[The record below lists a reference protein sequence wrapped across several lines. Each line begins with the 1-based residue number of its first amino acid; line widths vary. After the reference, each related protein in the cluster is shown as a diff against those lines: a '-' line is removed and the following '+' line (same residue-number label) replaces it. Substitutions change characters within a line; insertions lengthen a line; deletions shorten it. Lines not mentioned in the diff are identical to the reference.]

1 MSGSA
6 PARAH
11 ANPDAGNSNTSA
23 AEESRPRLVVDRSS
37 AASASASTYAVPGPD
52 VALPATAAVR
62 PFELSDLKAPTYV
75 LVALLATFVVIAPYL
90 MHANWNTL
98 GPIWA
103 RIASAVVPG
112 SHTLGDHVLTS
123 KVDVIITW
131 QCSGAENMQIFSMLF
146 ATVFLMNWKRMQTWR
161 SVLLYVAAL
170 ASLFVVNIGRIV
182 TIVVRA
188 KETHYGLANT
198 VALALLIVLVW
209 KVKWLRP
216 NSSEPQPPATTTS
229 SN

>member
-11 ANPDAGNSNTSA
+11 SNPDAGNSNTGA
-23 AEESRPRLVVDRSS
+23 AENLRPALVQR
-37 AASASASTYAVPGPD
+37 YEVPGPD
-52 VALPATAAVR
+52 AAAKSVPSANAK
-62 PFELSDLKAPTYV
+62 PFAISDLKAPTYV
-75 LVALLATFVVIAPYL
+75 LVALLATFVVIAPFF
-90 MHANWNTL
+90 MHANWDTL

-112 SHTLGDHVLTS
+112 SRTVGDHVVTPN
-123 KVDVIITW
+123 VDVIITW

-146 ATVFLMNWKRMQTWR
+146 ATVFLMNWKRMQNWR
-161 SVLLYVAAL
+161 SVLLYLGAL
-170 ASLFVVNIGRIV
+170 AGLFVVNIARIV

-198 VALALLIVLVW
+198 IALALLIILVW

-216 NSSEPQPPATTTS
+216 DSSEPTTPA
-229 SN
+229 

>member
-11 ANPDAGNSNTSA
+11 SNPDAGNSSTSA
-23 AEESRPRLVVDRSS
+23 AETPRSLGVVPSPP
-37 AASASASTYAVPGPD
+37 AQYVVPGPD
-52 VALPATAAVR
+52 VAATPAKASSFR
-62 PFELSDLKAPTYV
+62 FSQLKAPTYV
-75 LVALLATFVVIAPYL
+75 LVALLATFVVIAPYF

-112 SHTLGDHVLTS
+112 SHAVGDHVITPN
-123 KVDVIITW
+123 VDVIITW

-161 SVLLYVAAL
+161 SVLLYVGAL
-170 ASLFVVNIGRIV
+170 AGLFIVNIGRIV

-188 KETHYGLANT
+188 KETHYGLAN
-198 VALALLIVLVW
+198 VIALALLIVLVW

-216 NSSEPQPPATTTS
+216 GSSDPSTPAA
-229 SN
+229 

>member
-6 PARAH
+6 PARAQT
-11 ANPDAGNSNTSA
+11 NPFPGSSNTDAADASLLQGGHPGDSA
-23 AEESRPRLVVDRSS
+23 VASR
-37 AASASASTYAVPGPD
+37 YAVPGPD
-52 VALPATAAVR
+52 IAATSANPASKS
-62 PFELSDLKAPTYV
+62 FQLSDLKAPTYV
-75 LVALLATFVVIAPYL
+75 MVALLATFVVIAPYF
-90 MHANWNTL
+90 MHANWDTL

-112 SHTLGDHVLTS
+112 SHTVGDHVVTP

-146 ATVFLMNWKRMQTWR
+146 ATVFLMNWKRMQSWR
-161 SVLLYVAAL
+161 SVALYVGAL
-170 ASLFVVNIGRIV
+170 AALFVVNIGRIV

-198 VALALLIVLVW
+198 VALALLIILVW

-216 NSSEPQPPATTTS
+216 TNS
-229 SN
+229 

>member
-11 ANPDAGNSNTSA
+11 ANPDAVDSNAGA
-23 AEESRPRLVVDRSS
+23 AGEPRPLLAVDRGS
-37 AASASASTYAVPGPD
+37 SASAALSKYAVPGPD
-52 VALPATAAVR
+52 VASTSPAIAGAK

-90 MHANWNTL
+90 MHANWNVL

-112 SHTLGDHVLTS
+112 SHTVGDHVLTPN
-123 KVDVIITW
+123 VDVIITW

-161 SVLLYVAAL
+161 AVLLYVAAL
-170 ASLFVVNIGRIV
+170 AGLFIVNIGRIV

-198 VALALLIVLVW
+198 IALALLIILVW

-216 NSSEPQPPATTTS
+216 GSSEPTTPAA
-229 SN
+229 

>member
-6 PARAH
+6 PARAYSSPDP
-11 ANPDAGNSNTSA
+11 ANPNTGT
-23 AEESRPRLVVDRSS
+23 AES
-37 AASASASTYAVPGPD
+37 AASSPSRYVVPGPE
-52 VALPATAAVR
+52 VAGTSIARGPAKS
-62 PFELSDLKAPTYV
+62 FQISDLKAPTYV
-75 LVALLATFVVIAPYL
+75 LVALLATFIVIAPYL
-90 MHANWNTL
+90 MHANWNAL
-98 GPIWA
+98 GPVWA

-112 SHTLGDHVLTS
+112 SHAIGDHVLTP
-123 KVDVIITW
+123 KADVVITW

-170 ASLFVVNIGRIV
+170 VGLFIVNIARIV

-198 VALALLIVLVW
+198 IALALLIVLVW

-216 NSSEPQPPATTTS
+216 GSSDPSAPAAQAR
-229 SN
+229 

>member
-11 ANPDAGNSNTSA
+11 SNQDLGNSNPNAADASRPASA
-23 AEESRPRLVVDRSS
+23 AWSE
-37 AASASASTYAVPGPD
+37 ASPYAVPGPD
-52 VALPATAAVR
+52 VALTSAPAKAVS
-62 PFELSDLKAPTYV
+62 FQLSQLKAPTYV
-75 LVALLATFVVIAPYL
+75 LVALLATFVVIAPYF
-90 MHANWNTL
+90 MHANWDTL

-112 SHTLGDHVLTS
+112 SHTVGDHVVTHN
-123 KVDVIITW
+123 VDVIITW

-161 SVLLYVAAL
+161 SVLLYVGAMAA
-170 ASLFVVNIGRIV
+170 LFVVNIGRIV

-188 KETHYGLANT
+188 KETHYGLAN
-198 VALALLIVLVW
+198 VIALALLIILVW

-216 NSSEPQPPATTTS
+216 ASSEPSTPTA
-229 SN
+229 

>member
-11 ANPDAGNSNTSA
+11 SNLLTGNPTTDA
-23 AEESRPRLVVDRSS
+23 AETSRPASGAERGSSSPYVVSG
-37 AASASASTYAVPGPD
+37 ANVATESTR
-52 VALPATAAVR
+52 TAAEANSFR
-62 PFELSDLKAPTYV
+62 LSELKAPTYV
-75 LVALLATFVVIAPYL
+75 LVALLATFVVIAPYF
-90 MHANWNTL
+90 MHANWSTL

-112 SHTLGDHVLTS
+112 SHPVGDHVITPN
-123 KVDVIITW
+123 VDVIITW
-131 QCSGAENMQIFSMLF
+131 QCSGAENIQIFSMLF

-161 SVLLYVAAL
+161 SVFLYVGAL
-170 ASLFVVNIGRIV
+170 AALFVVNIGRIV
-182 TIVVRA
+182 TIVLRGE
-188 KETHYGLANT
+188 ETHYGLANI

-216 NSSEPQPPATTTS
+216 VNS
-229 SN
+229 

>member
-6 PARAH
+6 PARAYS
-11 ANPDAGNSNTSA
+11 NPAAGNPNEDA
-23 AEESRPRLVVDRSS
+23 APAVRPGWSVV
-37 AASASASTYAVPGPD
+37 VPGPD
-52 VALPATAAVR
+52 VARTSTTSASAKA
-62 PFELSDLKAPTYV
+62 FQLSDLKVPTYV
-75 LVALLATFVVIAPYL
+75 LVALLATFVVIAPYV

-103 RIASAVVPG
+103 RIASAIVPG
-112 SHTLGDHVLTS
+112 SHTVGDHVITPS
-123 KVDVIITW
+123 VDVIITW

-161 SVLLYVAAL
+161 SVLLYVGAL
-170 ASLFVVNIGRIV
+170 AGLFVVNIGRIV
-182 TIVVRA
+182 TIVLRA

-216 NSSEPQPPATTTS
+216 DSSEPSAPAA
-229 SN
+229 

>member
-11 ANPDAGNSNTSA
+11 SNPDASVPNNGA
-23 AEESRPRLVVDRSS
+23 AELARPVLVSERDAVVSASS
-37 AASASASTYAVPGPD
+37 PYVIPGTDVAAASTKLDGAASS
-52 VALPATAAVR
+52 
-62 PFELSDLKAPTYV
+62 FNLSVLKAPTYV
-75 LVALLATFVVIAPYL
+75 LVAQLATFVVIAPYL

-112 SHTLGDHVLTS
+112 SHTIGDHVIS
-123 KVDVIITW
+123 PNVDVIITW

-146 ATVFLMNWKRMQTWR
+146 ATVFLMNWRRMQTWR
-161 SVLLYVAAL
+161 SVLLYVGAL
-170 ASLFVVNIGRIV
+170 AGLFVVNIGRIV

-198 VALALLIVLVW
+198 IALALLIILVW

-216 NSSEPQPPATTTS
+216 DSSEPSTS
-229 SN
+229 AAQTR

>member
-11 ANPDAGNSNTSA
+11 SNLDPRNSNTSTA
-23 AEESRPRLVVDRSS
+23 DAVSAVG
-37 AASASASTYAVPGPD
+37 AASTQASPYVVPGPN
-52 VALPATAAVR
+52 VAGASAPAKAGS
-62 PFELSDLKAPTYV
+62 FQLSQLKAPTYV

-112 SHTLGDHVLTS
+112 SHPVGDHVVTPN
-123 KVDVIITW
+123 VDVIITW

-161 SVLLYVAAL
+161 SVLLYVGAMAA
-170 ASLFVVNIGRIV
+170 LFVVNIGRIV

-188 KETHYGLANT
+188 KETHYGLAN
-198 VALALLIVLVW
+198 VIALALLIILVW

-216 NSSEPQPPATTTS
+216 DSSEPSTPAA
-229 SN
+229 

>member
-11 ANPDAGNSNTSA
+11 LNPDAGNSNASA
-23 AEESRPRLVVDRSS
+23 AEASRLASPYVMPASDVA
-37 AASASASTYAVPGPD
+37 AAS
-52 VALPATAAVR
+52 PATTGTATS
-62 PFELSDLKAPTYV
+62 FNLSELKAPTYV
-75 LVALLATFVVIAPYL
+75 LVALLATFVLIAPYF

-112 SHTLGDHVLTS
+112 SHTVGDHVVTPN
-123 KVDVIITW
+123 VDVVGTW
-131 QCSGAENMQIFSMLF
+131 QCSGAENIQIFSMLF

-161 SVLLYVAAL
+161 SVLLYIGAL
-170 ASLFVVNIGRIV
+170 AGLFVVNVARIV
-182 TIVVRA
+182 TIVVRGV
-188 KETHYGLANT
+188 ETHYGLANP

-216 NSSEPQPPATTTS
+216 VNS
-229 SN
+229 

>member
-11 ANPDAGNSNTSA
+11 SNPDAGNPFRDDAPTV
-23 AEESRPRLVVDRSS
+23 RPALAVV
-37 AASASASTYAVPGPD
+37 VPGPD
-52 VALPATAAVR
+52 VAITSSTPAYAK
-62 PFELSDLKAPTYV
+62 PFQLSDLKAPTYV
-75 LVALLATFVVIAPYL
+75 LVALLATFVVIAPYF
-90 MHANWNTL
+90 MHANWNAL

-112 SHTLGDHVLTS
+112 SHTVGDHVVTPN
-123 KVDVIITW
+123 VDVIITW

-161 SVLLYVAAL
+161 SVLLYVGAL
-170 ASLFVVNIGRIV
+170 AALFVVNIGRIV
-182 TIVVRA
+182 TIVLRA

-198 VALALLIVLVW
+198 IALALLLILVW

-216 NSSEPQPPATTTS
+216 TNS
-229 SN
+229 

>member
-11 ANPDAGNSNTSA
+11 SNPDAGNSSTGA
-23 AEESRPRLVVDRSS
+23 AESPRPAVVQQ
-37 AASASASTYAVPGPD
+37 YEVPGPD
-52 VALPATAAVR
+52 VAAKSAAAR
-62 PFELSDLKAPTYV
+62 AKPFALSDLKAPTYV
-75 LVALLATFVVIAPYL
+75 LVALLATFVVIAPFF
-90 MHANWNTL
+90 MHANWDTL

-112 SHTLGDHVLTS
+112 SHPVGDHVVTPN
-123 KVDVIITW
+123 VDVIITW

-146 ATVFLMNWKRMQTWR
+146 ATVFLMNWKHMQTWR
-161 SVLLYVAAL
+161 SVLLYVGAL
-170 ASLFVVNIGRIV
+170 AGLFVVNIGRIV

-198 VALALLIVLVW
+198 IALALLIILVW

-216 NSSEPQPPATTTS
+216 GSSEPTTPTA
-229 SN
+229 

>member
-1 MSGSA
+1 MTGSA
-6 PARAH
+6 PARAQEH
-11 ANPDAGNSNTSA
+11 PDAGNSNASA
-23 AEESRPRLVVDRSS
+23 AGESRPLLVVSPTS
-37 AASASASTYAVPGPD
+37 VAASKYAVSGPE
-52 VALPATAAVR
+52 VAALPAAAVGAK

-75 LVALLATFVVIAPYL
+75 LVALLATFVVIAPYV
-90 MHANWNTL
+90 MHANWNVL
-98 GPIWA
+98 GPVWA

-112 SHTLGDHVLTS
+112 SRTVGDHVVTPN
-123 KVDVIITW
+123 VDVIITW

-161 SVLLYVAAL
+161 SVLLYVGAL
-170 ASLFVVNIGRIV
+170 AGLFVVNIGRIV

-188 KETHYGLANT
+188 KETHYGLANM

-216 NSSEPQPPATTTS
+216 TDPSPS
-229 SN
+229 SNP

>member
-11 ANPDAGNSNTSA
+11 SNPDAGTSGTGTPA
-23 AEESRPRLVVDRSS
+23 CAPLRSPC
-37 AASASASTYAVPGPD
+37 AVPGPD
-52 VALPATAAVR
+52 VATSNTPTSAK
-62 PFELSDLKAPTYV
+62 PFAMSHLKAPAYV
-75 LVALLATFVVIAPYL
+75 LVALLATFVVIAPYF
-90 MHANWNTL
+90 MHANWGTL

-103 RIASAVVPG
+103 KIASAVVPG
-112 SHTLGDHVLTS
+112 SHTVGDHVVTPN
-123 KVDVIITW
+123 VDVIITW

-161 SVLLYVAAL
+161 SVLLYVGAL
-170 ASLFVVNIGRIV
+170 AGLFIVNIGRIV

-198 VALALLIVLVW
+198 IALALLIILVW

-216 NSSEPQPPATTTS
+216 ANS
-229 SN
+229 

>member
-11 ANPDAGNSNTSA
+11 SNPDAGNSNASA
-23 AEESRPRLVVDRSS
+23 VAVSRPVSPYVV
-37 AASASASTYAVPGPD
+37 PPPD
-52 VALPATAAVR
+52 VAAASLAATRPAK
-62 PFELSDLKAPTYV
+62 FNLSDLKTPTYV
-75 LVALLATFVVIAPYL
+75 LVALLATFVVIAPYF
-90 MHANWNTL
+90 MHANWDTL
-98 GPIWA
+98 GPVWA

-112 SHTLGDHVLTS
+112 SHPVGDHVVTPN
-123 KVDVIITW
+123 VDVIITW

-146 ATVFLMNWKRMQTWR
+146 ATVFLMNWKRMQTWK
-161 SVLLYVAAL
+161 SVLLYVGAL
-170 ASLFVVNIGRIV
+170 AGLFVVNIARIV

-198 VALALLIVLVW
+198 VALALLIILVW

-216 NSSEPQPPATTTS
+216 NSAEPS
-229 SN
+229 SPVAEAR

>member
-6 PARAH
+6 PARAYS
-11 ANPDAGNSNTSA
+11 NPDAGQPN
-23 AEESRPRLVVDRSS
+23 
-37 AASASASTYAVPGPD
+37 
-52 VALPATAAVR
+52 ATAA
-62 PFELSDLKAPTYV
+62 EAAPVPRHVVPAPDAATASPASVTSTTFQFSGLTAPAYV

-112 SHTLGDHVLTS
+112 SHTVADHVVTPN
-123 KVDVIITW
+123 VDVIITW

-161 SVLLYVAAL
+161 SVLLYVGAL
-170 ASLFVVNIGRIV
+170 AALFVVNIGRIV

-198 VALALLIVLVW
+198 IALALLIVLVW

-216 NSSEPQPPATTTS
+216 ASSEPSAPAAQ
-229 SN
+229 